1 MDFEYSNASVSECDR
16 LQSVGLRKVS
26 ALNLD
31 MGRFDF
37 ARDNFDGI
45 FKNSIALKWLSPTG
59 WSRSQQRSGVER
71 FGNIEAAVPGTFLH
85 PGRVHSDPK
94 NDLGLLSRNDFCLLT
109 S

>member
-16 LQSVGLRKVS
+16 LQPVGLRKVS

-37 ARDNFDGI
+37 ARDIFDGI

-59 WSRSQQRSGVER
+59 WSRSQQHSDVER
-71 FGNIEAAVPGTFLH
+71 VRYTRAVAKIDFRIETNPHPSFGH
-85 PGRVHSDPK
+85 PLPSD
-94 NDLGLLSRNDFCLLT
+94 
-109 S
+109 

>member
-37 ARDNFDGI
+37 ARDIFDGI

-59 WSRSQQRSGVER
+59 WSRSQHRSVIGALKMSSL
-71 FGNIEAAVPGTFLH
+71 AAL
-85 PGRVHSDPK
+85 GRCCTRTDTLRDRAAPEFAIRKSIVATA
-94 NDLGLLSRNDFCLLT
+94 L
-109 S
+109 